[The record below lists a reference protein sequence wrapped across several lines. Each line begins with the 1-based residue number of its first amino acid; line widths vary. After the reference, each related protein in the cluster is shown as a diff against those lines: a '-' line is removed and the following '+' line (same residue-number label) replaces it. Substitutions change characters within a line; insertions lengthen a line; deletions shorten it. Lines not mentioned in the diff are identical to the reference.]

1 VGEHAVSNKYTCDCG
16 HKGDENDFRLD
27 LFGNKDTKWE
37 CPKCGLKMRIRML
50 DYVRERAKEEKT

>member
-1 VGEHAVSNKYTCDCG
+1 MSNKYTCDCG